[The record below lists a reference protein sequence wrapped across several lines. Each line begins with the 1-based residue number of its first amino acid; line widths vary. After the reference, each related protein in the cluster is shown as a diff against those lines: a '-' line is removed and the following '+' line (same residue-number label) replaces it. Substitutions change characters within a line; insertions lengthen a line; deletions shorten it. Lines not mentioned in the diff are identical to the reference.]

1 MFGKSRSGARQLE
14 NNPILQFYDV
24 GRIVASGGPELIWK
38 IHEAVSK
45 VDGREASVFVFDKKS
60 VEKLHKPKR
69 KEAVTEL
76 LRQGLNQLQCFRHP
90 KLLHLLHGP
99 EENSDTLAFASEP
112 IIGSLT
118 NILSSNANSSFDIDS
133 KGALYSG
140 EHRPS
145 IGSLGSS
152 TNNNNSMGSSTSNNN
167 SSHTTTGTNAVGTSS
182 NSSSSSSVSTIKVD
196 YSFIDVEYRYG
207 LSQITDA
214 LSFLH
219 YTCRYIHRNV
229 CPNSIYITKS
239 GTWKLG
245 GLDFIE
251 RMSDIDSKEVT
262 CQQWTPRMPKI
273 AQPDLNFVA
282 PEIQHKSQCSIA
294 SDMFSL
300 GMTMVAVFHQGN
312 SLIQANHST
321 NSYFKQ
327 AGVLNDQVKNILR
340 KIPVGLQ
347 EVVSRLVN
355 VDTRQRPTAQ
365 ILSLTQYFSDPAVQ
379 ALQFLDVIGMKDP
392 SQKSQFFRTTL
403 TDVFPFVPRK
413 LWFQHCWP
421 LLEQEIR
428 SQEVLAAVLEPVLF
442 LVKECSP
449 EEYTKIILP
458 SLRPVFCNPKSIQA
472 SVTMLEKLPIILEK
486 TSDEDMKELIL
497 PLLFNALESKM
508 SQIQMAAVSIVP
520 SVLDYFDDEII
531 RNDILPKTRIVYEQ
545 NGGDVKIVLAVLACI
560 SKILDKL
567 ERSAIIDEV
576 LPLLWEVKLHDVN
589 VLVRVLEIYRMMLTE
604 KRYGLSVNLIATKV
618 LPILIPQM
626 VNPQLQYDHFMVVH
640 EVLQEMFDVI
650 DRHQRNKLKLDD
662 VPKLPEWQRLRYQHS
677 VSDVSVP
684 NLIIRRPSVVQGP
697 SDLYYRKNSQTG
709 SLASS
714 GSGGSSPE
722 NTNYLRV
729 SAAFGQRRLSDNVL
743 TAPGHRR
750 MSGLLGSSAS
760 SPGSAPGTPIGFPI
774 RRHSSAAFAANR
786 RYSSNALLSPSTA
799 AQLNR
804 QLGGSMP
811 NCSANSACSSRR
823 SSRGSAVSAS
833 YIMMGGGGGYH
844 SGASSRRSSGGG
856 LPGSRRESFNS
867 ILNPA
872 NMGPGSSYDSPQ
884 GQSQTAGSILQSI
897 GSGVVGAASSFYN
910 TTSVTPSRYRKTRL
924 RPQI

>member
-1 MFGKSRSGARQLE
+1 MLDALLPPGVQNSYGRSMKQL
-14 NNPILQFYDV
+14 
-24 GRIVASGGPELIWK
+24 
-38 IHEAVSK
+38 
-45 VDGREASVFVFDKKS
+45 EASVFVFDKKS

-76 LRQGLNQLQCFRHP
+76 LRQ
-90 KLLHLLHGP
+90 

-300 GMTMVAVFHQGN
+300 
-312 SLIQANHST
+312 
-321 NSYFKQ
+321 

-340 KIPVGLQ
+340 KY
-347 EVVSRLVN
+347 
-355 VDTRQRPTAQ
+355 RQRPTAQ

-428 SQEVLAAVLEPVLF
+428 SQEVLAAVLEPVF
-442 LVKECSP
+442 VFSK
-449 EEYTKIILP
+449 
-458 SLRPVFCNPKSIQA
+458 RVPVFCNPKSIQA

-604 KRYGLSVNLIATKV
+604 KRYGLS
-618 LPILIPQM
+618 
-626 VNPQLQYDHFMVVH
+626 LQYDHFMVVH

-722 NTNYLRV
+722 NTNYLP
-729 SAAFGQRRLSDNVL
+729 
-743 TAPGHRR
+743 PGHRR

-811 NCSANSACSSRR
+811 ELLCKF
-823 SSRGSAVSAS
+823 GLF
-833 YIMMGGGGGYH
+833 IT
-844 SGASSRRSSGGG
+844 SRRSSGGG

-897 GSGVVGAASSFYN
+897 GSGVYQLFG
-910 TTSVTPSRYRKTRL
+910 RR
-924 RPQI
+924 